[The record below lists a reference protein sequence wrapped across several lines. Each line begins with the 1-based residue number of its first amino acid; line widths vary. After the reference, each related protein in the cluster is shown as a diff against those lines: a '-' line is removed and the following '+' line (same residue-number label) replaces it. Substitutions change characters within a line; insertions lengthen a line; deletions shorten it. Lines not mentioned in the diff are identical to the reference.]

1 MPGLYDM
8 IIKSDIMENCEAFFN
23 KYLEE
28 EGVPD
33 EGLTDKERELV
44 GDQVDY
50 LLDMMTNIYNEH
62 PNDYDAVTDTIID
75 KLIGM
80 CVVAKMNE
88 ARLCRLLNEA
98 NSLITELKD
107 IIKEIRGE

>member
-33 EGLTDKERELV
+33 EGLTDDERDLV
-44 GDQVDY
+44 GQQVDY
-50 LLDMMTNIYNEH
+50 LLDMMTDIYQEH
-62 PNDYDAVTDTIID
+62 PDDYDTVTDTIID

-88 ARLCRLLNEA
+88 ARLCRLLNEL
-98 NSLITELKD
+98 NDKLKD
-107 IIKEIRGE
+107 K